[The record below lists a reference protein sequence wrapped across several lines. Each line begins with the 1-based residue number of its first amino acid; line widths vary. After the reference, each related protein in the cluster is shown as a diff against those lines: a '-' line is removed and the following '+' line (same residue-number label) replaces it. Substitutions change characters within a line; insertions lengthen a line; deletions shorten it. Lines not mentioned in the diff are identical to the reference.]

1 MKHAHNTTTN
11 PKHQSLLY
19 PNSWGSGAKEA
30 CFCVHGPLAGARP
43 LLLPHGFCS
52 AEACLYLLSSLIV
65 LDLVFKLKK
74 KINFIPSL
82 FLFYSSSQCAKSVC
96 IRMECKHRVM
106 YVRTK

>member
-11 PKHQSLLY
+11 PKHQTLLY

-30 CFCVHGPLAGARP
+30 CFCVHGPLAGACP

-74 KINFIPSL
+74 KSILYHL
-82 FLFYSSSQCAKSVC
+82 FSYFTVLPNVP
-96 IRMECKHRVM
+96 RV
-106 YVRTK
+106 YVYAWNANTE